1 MVMLMIC
8 VVRRRAERVLQPESR
23 ERSPREL
30 ALLSSLDCVRLGM
43 GVKYRLSRDST
54 LRGSRWDPRD
64 SALSGTAEAS
74 DCERVTFLLESR
86 GQDARVGHQEPEL
99 AMLAANW

>member
-1 MVMLMIC
+1 MMIC

-43 GVKYRLSRDST
+43 GVK
-54 LRGSRWDPRD
+54 
-64 SALSGTAEAS
+64 
-74 DCERVTFLLESR
+74 
-86 GQDARVGHQEPEL
+86 
-99 AMLAANW
+99 